1 MNKDNF
7 VNLQS
12 MATIANNEYLE
23 SKPVN
28 KTQLGLHINM
38 RQEGTDA
45 DGVSIDEPQADKRIM
60 FLIYDNSPNQISYTM
75 LDATSQSPTKTI
87 NINNCSVTTIKNLI
101 SDYFK

>member
-7 VNLQS
+7 VNLQG

-23 SKPVN
+23 SKPEN
-28 KTQLGLHINM
+28 RTQLGLHLDM

-45 DGVSIDEPQADKRIM
+45 DGVSIDDPQTEKRIM

-87 NINNCSVTTIKNLI
+87 NIANCSVTTIKNLI
-101 SDYFK
+101 NVYF